1 MAKIRINRRKE
12 YREALR
18 TYIRMAR
25 SLITKL
31 DKEFKKYSRYA
42 FREYRDYGY
51 IRDKYYED
59 FWQSFYKVL
68 EKKAKTIIQQ
78 SARSIRTSRLLKKA
92 EDEVA
97 QVTMDYVSTN
107 TAQNVT
113 YITETTR
120 KHIQTAIAYS
130 LSEGLGQDDTAEQIA
145 KSTAFSSTRSK
156 VIARTETHQAYNYGN
171 NKIAGRLALKKP
183 VKEWL
188 SALDSRTRTWHRDMS
203 GQRVLYED
211 DFRVWTP
218 TKGGLV
224 EDLMKY
230 TGDENGLA
238 QNVINCRCFTMYYDE
253 EDVIVE

>member
-68 EKKAKTIIQQ
+68 EKNAKTIIQQ

-97 QVTMDYVSTN
+97 QVTM
-107 TAQNVT
+107 
-113 YITETTR
+113 E
-120 KHIQTAIAYS
+120 
-130 LSEGLGQDDTAEQIA
+130 
-145 KSTAFSSTRSK
+145 
-156 VIARTETHQAYNYGN
+156 
-171 NKIAGRLALKKP
+171 
-183 VKEWL
+183 
-188 SALDSRTRTWHRDMS
+188 
-203 GQRVLYED
+203 
-211 DFRVWTP
+211 
-218 TKGGLV
+218 
-224 EDLMKY
+224 
-230 TGDENGLA
+230 
-238 QNVINCRCFTMYYDE
+238 
-253 EDVIVE
+253 